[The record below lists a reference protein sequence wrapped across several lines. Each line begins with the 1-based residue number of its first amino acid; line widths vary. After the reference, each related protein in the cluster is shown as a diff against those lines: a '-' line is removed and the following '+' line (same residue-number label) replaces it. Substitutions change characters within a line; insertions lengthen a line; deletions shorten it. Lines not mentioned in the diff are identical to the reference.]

1 MHEQTIDEAQHSGRI
16 SGAGEGR
23 TNMIQATQLRPGM
36 IIVHEK
42 DLYRVTAVH
51 HLTPGNKRGF
61 MQTKMKSLRTGV
73 GTEYKFR
80 SEDRVDQAI
89 LQTRQMQYL
98 YAEGD
103 MHTFMDTENYE
114 QMTLSADDI
123 GNLLSFLLPNHV
135 VEVELYDGKPVGL
148 SPPSTVDL
156 EVIDTEPSMKG
167 ATASASYKPAKLET
181 GVTIQVPPFVQ
192 VGDRVRVDPA
202 EGTYLERV
210 K

>member
-1 MHEQTIDEAQHSGRI
+1 
-16 SGAGEGR
+16 
-23 TNMIQATQLRPGM
+23 MIQATQLRPGM

-103 MHTFMDTENYE
+103 LHTFMDTENYE
-114 QMTLSADDI
+114 QISLGAEDI
-123 GNLLSFLLPNHV
+123 GDILPYLLPNHV
-135 VEVELYDGKPVGL
+135 VEIELYEGKPVGI

-192 VGDRVRVDPA
+192 VGDKVRVDPTQ
-202 EGTYLERV
+202 GTYLERV

>member
-1 MHEQTIDEAQHSGRI
+1 
-16 SGAGEGR
+16 
-23 TNMIQATQLRPGM
+23 MIQATQLRPGM
-36 IIVHEK
+36 IIIHGGN
-42 DLYRVTAVH
+42 LYRVTAVH

-80 SEDRVDQAI
+80 SEDRIEQAT
-89 LQTRQMQYL
+89 LENRNMQYL
-98 YAEGD
+98 YAESD
-103 MHTFMDTENYE
+103 LHTFMDTENYE
-114 QMTLSADDI
+114 QITFTAEDI
-123 GNLLSFLLPNHV
+123 GDILPFLLPNAV
-135 VEVELYDGKPVGL
+135 VEVELYDGKPVGI

-181 GVTIQVPPFVQ
+181 GVTVQVPPFIQ
-192 VGDRVRVDPA
+192 VGDKVRVDPA

>member
-1 MHEQTIDEAQHSGRI
+1 
-16 SGAGEGR
+16 
-23 TNMIQATQLRPGM
+23 MIQATQLRPGM

-98 YAEGD
+98 YVEGD
-103 MHTFMDTENYE
+103 LHTFMDTENYE
-114 QMTLSADDI
+114 QISLSAEDI
-123 GNLLSFLLPNHV
+123 GDILPYLLPNHV
-135 VEVELYDGKPVGL
+135 VEIELYEGKPVGI

-192 VGDRVRVDPA
+192 VGDKVRVDPTQ
-202 EGTYLERV
+202 GTYLERV

>member
-1 MHEQTIDEAQHSGRI
+1 MI
-16 SGAGEGR
+16 S
-23 TNMIQATQLRPGM
+23 ATQLRPGM
-36 IIVHEK
+36 IIIHEK

-89 LQTRQMQYL
+89 LQSRQMQYL

-103 MHTFMDTENYE
+103 LHTFMDTENYE
-114 QMTLSADDI
+114 QMTLSAEDI
-123 GNLLSFLLPNHV
+123 GDLLPFLLPNHL
-135 VEVELYDGKPVGL
+135 VEVELYEDKPVGI

-156 EVIDTEPSMKG
+156 EVVDTEPSMKG

-192 VGDRVRVDPA
+192 IGDKVRVDPA

>member
-1 MHEQTIDEAQHSGRI
+1 
-16 SGAGEGR
+16 
-23 TNMIQATQLRPGM
+23 MIQATQLRPGM
-36 IIVHEK
+36 IILHGG
-42 DLYRVTAVH
+42 DLYRVTVVN

-61 MQTKMKSLRTGV
+61 MQTKMKNLKTGV

-80 SEDRVDQAI
+80 SEDRVEQAT
-89 LQTRQMQYL
+89 LETRKMQYL

-103 MHTFMDTENYE
+103 LHTFMDTENYE
-114 QMTLSADDI
+114 QIALTANDI
-123 GNLLSFLLPNHV
+123 GDLLSFLLPNAV
-135 VEVELYDGKPVGL
+135 VEVEFHNAKPIGV

-156 EVIDTEPSMKG
+156 EVVDTEPSMKG

-181 GVTIQVPPFVQ
+181 GVTVQVPPFVQ
-192 VGDRVRVDPA
+192 VGDKVRVDPS